1 LGAFYLEENMKL
13 AFVSN
18 CKGCPYFESDI
29 DICAHEDR
37 TETNIP
43 ANGEIPDDCPLP
55 DAPEAVI

>member
-1 LGAFYLEENMKL
+1 MKL